1 MNSESGDQAT
11 EHGGTREARRK
22 QALQAWDR
30 YQQTGVHASG
40 PAVVAWLKSWGSDD
54 EFPPPECHR

>member
-30 YQQTGVHASG
+30 YHQQTGVHESGEAVAASLESWD
-40 PAVVAWLKSWGSDD
+40 VLKGR
-54 EFPPPECHR
+54 FPR